1 MLWSPL
7 GPFWKGLIQIKELK
21 SLLRISVVI
30 KRLGAHEF
38 QGSVFGYKFW
48 SKNAKNLIQAIIE
61 SSHEHLNTWKI

>member
-38 QGSVFGYKFW
+38 LGSVFGYKF
-48 SKNAKNLIQAIIE
+48 
-61 SSHEHLNTWKI
+61 